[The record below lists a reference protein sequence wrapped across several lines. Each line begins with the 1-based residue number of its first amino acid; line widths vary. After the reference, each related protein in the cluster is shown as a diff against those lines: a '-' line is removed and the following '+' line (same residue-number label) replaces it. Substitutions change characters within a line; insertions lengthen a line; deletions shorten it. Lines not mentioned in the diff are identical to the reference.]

1 MIQTLLHRL
10 RPERRPMPASDPIRR
25 FVETLATLE
34 ERRPPP
40 PPRGRGG
47 RISALDLAAAPF
59 ARNARSPS

>member
-40 PPRGRGG
+40 PRGG
-47 RISALDLAAAPF
+47 GGRVRALDLAAAPF

>member
-40 PPRGRGG
+40 PHGGGG
-47 RISALDLAAAPF
+47 RISALDLVAAPF
-59 ARNARSPS
+59 ARNPRRPS